1 MSCCDCS
8 SGDPDQAVEVE
19 VKNKSTTEFSSS
31 ASGAAGYSDM
41 IEDIGVAYALVGV
54 SSSSVIVVVDMA
66 GVGGSNDNGRNC
78 GSGIGELGLGD
89 FGKSVSCHIPGIK
102 ATGKIQ
108 VAVNVT
114 PYP

>member
-1 MSCCDCS
+1 
-8 SGDPDQAVEVE
+8 
-19 VKNKSTTEFSSS
+19 
-31 ASGAAGYSDM
+31 M

-54 SSSSVIVVVDMA
+54 SSSVIVVVDMA

-78 GSGIGELGLGD
+78 GSGIGELGVGD
-89 FGKSVSCHIPGIK
+89 FGKSVSCQVPGIK